1 VKVGLTN
8 CHPNGQ
14 ATSAINYV
22 LYQEKH
28 ESEVLKIQK
37 LDVVANVS
45 DHQPIQLQYKFD
57 HNISKKQKQLC
68 NHSSMVNWNKVDKQ
82 TYQETLDK
90 NINMISINPT
100 TIPQIDKAF
109 EDLGDIIVK
118 TTEEIVPKRKIKKRR
133 PKLQIMSEDILK
145 AIEQKKKELSLYG
158 KQMED
163 QLIP

>member
-1 VKVGLTN
+1 M
-8 CHPNGQ
+8 
-14 ATSAINYV
+14 IN
-22 LYQEKH
+22 L
-28 ESEVLKIQK
+28 
-37 LDVVANVS
+37 
-45 DHQPIQLQYKFD
+45 
-57 HNISKKQKQLC
+57 
-68 NHSSMVNWNKVDKQ
+68 
-82 TYQETLDK
+82 
-90 NINMISINPT
+90 NPT

-118 TTEEIVPKRKIKKRR
+118 TTEEIVPKSKIKKRK